1 MWNGQTLFR
10 VIRIHPQCVCVCKC
24 VSNIG
29 SLKYFEVLSVAE
41 NASRWA
47 DVTSMCC
54 FVCVCQGD
62 LCLLIEHMSHPD
74 TCLLLNCFG
83 LPRLLWGV
91 CLLPKRLTATGM
103 WRTMSLCSQ
112 QTIIYPF
119 FPPVSSNWFRSLL
132 PFLVMWKVYNIMCVC
147 VYWMVREC
155 NSNYF
160 CPLGPI
166 NTPQLDRLIDRR
178 MDW

>member
-1 MWNGQTLFR
+1 MF
-10 VIRIHPQCVCVCKC
+10 VCKC
-24 VSNIG
+24 VTNIG

-62 LCLLIEHMSHPD
+62 LCLLVEHMSHPD

-103 WRTMSLCSQ
+103 WRTLSLSSQ
-112 QTIIYPF
+112 QTIIYPSF
-119 FPPVSSNWFRSLL
+119 FLL
-132 PFLVMWKVYNIMCVC
+132 FPLIDFIHFLTLSCNVGNVQHNVC
-147 VYWMVREC
+147 VHSGWLEC

-166 NTPQLDRLIDRR
+166 NTPQFDPDFIPYVSKARR
-178 MDW
+178 AHTHT